1 MQETLN
7 TTIPPFD
14 LLTEVQINR
23 IQTSLTIEYFESGQ
37 SIIAAGSEPNG
48 LFIIIKGQVEEYDDS
63 IDGDLDA
70 RRVAQYS
77 EGDLFGSL
85 AILKGQ
91 AKDHYVAFEETL
103 CHVLPASVFL
113 DLVREN
119 PAFRHFFP

>member
-48 LFIIIKGQVEEYDDS
+48 LLIIIKGQVEEYDDS

-70 RRVAQYS
+70 RRVAQ
-77 EGDLFGSL
+77 
-85 AILKGQ
+85 
-91 AKDHYVAFEETL
+91 
-103 CHVLPASVFL
+103 
-113 DLVREN
+113 
-119 PAFRHFFP
+119 